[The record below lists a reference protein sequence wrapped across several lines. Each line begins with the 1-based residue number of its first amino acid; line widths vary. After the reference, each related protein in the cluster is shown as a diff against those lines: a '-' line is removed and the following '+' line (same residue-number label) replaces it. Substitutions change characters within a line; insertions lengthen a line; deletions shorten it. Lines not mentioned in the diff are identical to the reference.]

1 MLDKRIEQFYNPD
14 MADILY
20 IARRGDWLAKIA
32 QKFNIADPDAIYNH
46 PPNEGLR
53 NRRSQQDLL
62 APGDEVWI
70 PVEDELEVPTKGKND
85 GPVDITVTSPDAERL
100 MITLKNEEG
109 EAWANKD
116 FTLNYPDQEEE
127 TTGTTDGDGKI
138 DEEIPAGTSSATIRI
153 EDKTLQIN
161 IGHLDPADELS
172 GFANRL
178 KNLAGYTGPIPRQMT
193 TELYDAICKFQEDNE
208 LTVDGTMNRETVDKL
223 VELYGC

>member
-1 MLDKRIEQFYNPD
+1 MLDKGIEQFYNHY
-14 MADILY
+14 MADVLY
-20 IARRGDWLAKIA
+20 IAKSGDWLAKIA
-32 QKFNIADPDAIYNH
+32 QKFNIADPDTIYNH

-62 APGDEVWI
+62 APGDEIWI

-100 MITLKNEEG
+100 TITLKNEQG

-116 FTLNYPDQEEE
+116 FTLKYPGQEED

-138 DEEIPAGTSSATIRI
+138 DEEIPAGTDSATIEI
-153 EDKTLQIN
+153 EGKTLQIN
-161 IGHLDPADELS
+161 IGHLDPANELS
-172 GFANRL
+172 GFANRI
-178 KNLAGYTGPIPRQMT
+178 KNLAYYAGAIPRQIT
-193 TELYDAICKFQEDNE
+193 PELYDAICKFQEDNE